1 MSDLYWILILGG
13 LHDFFV
19 ACMIISIGV
28 FLSFFIITIA
38 AGAKRKEDVR
48 EKSLN
53 ILAASSIVVI
63 LCALLTIMIPSK
75 KELYVIY
82 GVGGTIEYLKSNPN
96 AKELPD
102 KCIKALERWADSVNE
117 ENNKDSE

>member
-28 FLSFFIITIA
+28 FLSFSIITIA

-53 ILAASSIVVI
+53 ILAASSIVVV
-63 LCALLTIMIPSK
+63 LFALLTIIIPSK
-75 KELYVIY
+75 KEL
-82 GVGGTIEYLKSNPN
+82 GVGSTIEYLKSNPN

-102 KCIKALERWADSVNE
+102 KCIKALVRWADSVNE